1 MADLQ
6 VGQTVLVH
14 AGTGGVG
21 SFAIQLARG
30 LGACVIAT
38 ASGDGVEIARKLGA
52 DQVIDYRSEEVART
66 VTDVDVALDTIGGE
80 TQQRSFELL
89 RIGGKLLST
98 VSPPDQSLAAAHKVE
113 GGFVF
118 YTSNARRLADLI

>member
-38 ASGDGVEIARKLGA
+38 ASGDGVKIARKLGA
-52 DQVIDYRSEEVART
+52 D
-66 VTDVDVALDTIGGE
+66 
-80 TQQRSFELL
+80 
-89 RIGGKLLST
+89 
-98 VSPPDQSLAAAHKVE
+98 
-113 GGFVF
+113 
-118 YTSNARRLADLI
+118 